1 VTQRQQPW
9 GKFVVGFGLAIAAT
23 CLANP
28 ALSQPMTPN
37 DVVLNM
43 ERGLEAEFETHFG
56 RDLAEVTQ
64 DADDIAKTLA
74 RIGAETNTS
83 PAVLWVTPRENSLSL
98 VLITPNSGPVTFEQF
113 DVPKEKLTAIANQ
126 FTQNISNPRRTPN
139 LEAAQQL
146 HEWII
151 EPFEEDFLRGAGID
165 TLLFCLG
172 DGLRSLPLSA
182 LYDGEQFL
190 IEKYSLSRIPAFN
203 LISTEYETIQ
213 QGGILAMGASEFQDQ
228 DPLPAVPAELQ
239 LIQQQ
244 LRSVKSSR
252 EEWGELSLLNQD
264 FTQANLAA
272 ILQSRSFDIVH
283 LATHADFQAGAPD
296 KSYIQFSDGRLN
308 LEDIQRLAWQKA
320 AAPAVELLVL
330 SACRTAFG
338 DSEAELG
345 FAGVALQSGVKS
357 AIATLWY
364 ISDVGTLAFMG
375 DLYRELSLNTTKAE
389 ALRQTQLKML
399 RDEISFNNEGI
410 QYAPDRII
418 PLSDNLQQQSRF
430 IPSLS
435 HPYYWA
441 GFSLISSPW

>member
-1 VTQRQQPW
+1 MTQQQQPW
-9 GKFVVGFGLAIAAT
+9 GRFVVGLGLAIAAT
-23 CLANP
+23 CIPNS
-28 ALSQPMTPN
+28 ALSQPATLN
-37 DVVLNM
+37 DNVLSM

-64 DADDIAKTLA
+64 DADDIAQTLA

-83 PAVLWVTPRENSLSL
+83 PAVLWVTPRENSLRL
-98 VLITPNSGPVTFEQF
+98 VLITPNGEPVTFDQF

-126 FTQNISNPRRTPN
+126 FTQSISNPRRTPN

-151 EPFEEDFLRGAGID
+151 EPFETEFLRGAGVD

-213 QGGILAMGASEFQDQ
+213 QGGLLSMGASEFQDQ

-239 LIQQQ
+239 LILQQ
-244 LRSVKSSR
+244 LRSVKSPR
-252 EEWGELSLLNQD
+252 EEWSALSLLNQD
-264 FTQANLAA
+264 FTQSNLGA

-283 LATHADFQAGAPD
+283 LATHADFQAGTPAE
-296 KSYIQFSDGRLN
+296 SYIQFSDGKLN
-308 LEDIQRLAWQKA
+308 LQDIHRFAWQKA

-345 FAGVALQSGVKS
+345 FAGIALQSGVKS

-389 ALRQTQLKML
+389 ALRQTQIKML
-399 RDEISFNNEGI
+399 RDEISFSDGGL
-410 QYAPDRII
+410 QFAPDRII

-430 IPSLS
+430 VPSLS

-441 GFSLISSPW
+441 GFSMISSPW